1 MDEGGFIID
10 LKSDEEETY
19 TDTEES
25 DAEETTR
32 VSTSLTGSS
41 VLSKTFYEPLNL
53 VWAKLPSF
61 PWSPG
66 IILSPSTIKS
76 DLQILKLNNVSLPSN
91 ELLKSK
97 EFSKND
103 YLIYFF
109 ELKNPWYWIAN
120 TKLKQF
126 GGVDDK
132 KFLSLKKSSKYKS
145 KVQSAYKKA
154 LEIYNL
160 LKPSEK
166 IEIKMETSN
175 NNRNIFRK
183 KQNFTNRTEFDC

>member
-1 MDEGGFIID
+1 
-10 LKSDEEETY
+10 
-19 TDTEES
+19 
-25 DAEETTR
+25 
-32 VSTSLTGSS
+32 
-41 VLSKTFYEPLNL
+41 
-53 VWAKLPSF
+53 
-61 PWSPG
+61 
-66 IILSPSTIKS
+66 LSPNTIKS

-109 ELKNPWYWIAN
+109 ELKTPWYWIAN